1 MMEQKQVKMRNR
13 ITLGKIEREIEK
25 LLPDEKL
32 KLLEKLIRQI
42 RKAEGRGVRGVRKEL
57 DWNKLYGL
65 GKGLWRGEDAQEYV
79 NRLRKD
85 RI

>member
-1 MMEQKQVKMRNR
+1 MIM
-13 ITLGKIEREIEK
+13 LGKIEREIEK

-42 RKAEGRGVRGVRKEL
+42 RKAEGRGVRKEL
-57 DWNKLYGL
+57 YWNKLYRV
-65 GKGLWRGEDAQEYV
+65 GKGLWRVEDAQEYV

-85 RI
+85 MI

>member
-1 MMEQKQVKMRNR
+1 MEQRRVKMRNR

-25 LLPDEKL
+25 LSPDEQL
-32 KLLEKLIRQI
+32 KLVEKLVRQI
-42 RKAEGRGVRGVRKEL
+42 RKAKRRGVRKEP

-65 GKGLWRGEDAQEYV
+65 GKGLWKGEDAQEYV

>member
-1 MMEQKQVKMRNR
+1 MRNR

-42 RKAEGRGVRGVRKEL
+42 MKAEGRGVRGVRKEL